1 MRRFGVIGAGNGG
14 QSMAGDL
21 VLRGVNLSGIY
32 DCNPAPIEAIRQR
45 GGIKMS
51 GPVMAGFAE
60 IRCATTDVR
69 QVVDSSDVLL
79 VAVPANA
86 HEAVAEQVAPHLRAG
101 QVVTLFPGYVGGTL
115 VFRKILDRYPN
126 TRGVVLAEAISMP
139 YATRLIEPAHAGI
152 KARKKAL
159 PVAAFPATDTPKA
172 VDALN
177 EAFPEVIAWED
188 VLTVGLN
195 NPNPMLHV
203 VKYIFNLGRIE
214 SPEVIGADFHSWKS
228 PTIDRIEHLAETER
242 LSVIQAMGLR
252 PFSVEEFEQLA
263 YGGVMFKPLPQTRN
277 IPASASQA
285 PDRFITEDVPMGLVP
300 IAGFGRMF
308 GVPTPTIDF
317 LIDTASFIRET
328 DYRKTG
334 RTPESLGLAGMDA
347 SGIATFVRCGAA

>member
-1 MRRFGVIGAGNGG
+1 MKRFGVIGAGNGG

-21 VLRGVNLSGIY
+21 VLRGINLSGIY
-32 DCNPAPIEAIRQR
+32 DCNPAPIEAIRER

-51 GPVMAGFAE
+51 GPVLTGFAE
-60 IRCATTDVR
+60 IPNATTDVR
-69 QVVDSSDVLL
+69 QIVDSSDVLL

-86 HEAVAEQVAPHLRAG
+86 HKAVAEQIAPYLRTG
-101 QVVTLFPGYVGGTL
+101 QIVTLFPGYVGGTL
-115 VFRKILDRYPN
+115 VFHKVFDRFSN
-126 TRGVVLAEAISMP
+126 ARGVILAEAISMP

-152 KARKKAL
+152 KARKEAL
-159 PVAAFPATDTPKA
+159 PVAAFPASDTQEA
-172 VDALN
+172 VDVLD
-177 EAFPEVIAWED
+177 EAFPEITAWED

-214 SPEVIGADFHSWKS
+214 SPEIIGADFHSWKS
-228 PTIDRIEHLAETER
+228 PTIDRIEHLAESER
-242 LSVIQAMGLR
+242 LAVIKAMGLR

-263 YGGVMFKPLPQTRN
+263 YGGVMFKPLPQTEN

-300 IAGFGRMF
+300 ISGFGRMF
-308 GVPTPTIDF
+308 GVSTPTIDL
-317 LIDTASFIRET
+317 LIDVASFMRET

-347 SGIATFVRCGAA
+347 AGILDFVRCGAA